1 MTLLAEILAYFVTN
15 SICVSGIANPG
26 SGSWSGLIG
35 KIPASPD
42 RVVSLF
48 EYGGMPPD
56 ITHDKAYD
64 VRPSL
69 QVRIRAESLGSTG
82 YATGI
87 AKADAVLA
95 LLHGVSNTTLSSK
108 PYKLIL
114 ASGSPIYL
122 GTDDK
127 GRPEWSVNFQIVK
140 NA

>member
-1 MTLLAEILAYFVTN
+1 MTLLVEILAYLVSN
-15 SICVSGIANPG
+15 SICSSGTASANG
-26 SGSWSGLIG
+26 WSGYIG
-35 KIPASPD
+35 KMPSAPD
-42 RVVSLF
+42 RCIGLF
-48 EYGGMPPD
+48 EYGGMAPD
-56 ITHDKAYD
+56 MTHDKAYD
-64 VRPSL
+64 VNPSL
-69 QVRIRAESLGSTG
+69 QVRIRAENLGSTG

-114 ASGSPIYL
+114 ATGSPMYL

-127 GRPEWSVNFQIVK
+127 GRPEWTVNFRITK